1 MEDAG
6 RAILNV
12 NRLLSARDYRRIDR
26 KIEKGAATDRATLA
40 THP

>member
-6 RAILNV
+6 RAILNK
-12 NRLLSARDYRRIDR
+12 NRLLSARNYRRIDR
-26 KIEKGAATDRATLA
+26 KIEEGATTDPATLA